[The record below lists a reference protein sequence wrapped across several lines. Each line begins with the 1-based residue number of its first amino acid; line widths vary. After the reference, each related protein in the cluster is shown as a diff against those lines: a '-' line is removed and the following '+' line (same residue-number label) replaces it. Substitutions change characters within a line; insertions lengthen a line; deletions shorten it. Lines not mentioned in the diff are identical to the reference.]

1 MVKLKSDCGL
11 NKTHFWLHFFLAF
24 LNVVLY
30 STVKKLNPS
39 KREVFK
45 FQVLWGSTG
54 AENFKPHRGVQLRF
68 KR

>member
-30 STVKKLNPS
+30 STLKKLNLAEIEAFRFQALTDQRVQKVS
-39 KREVFK
+39 TRVEVT
-45 FQVLWGSTG
+45 S
-54 AENFKPHRGVQLRF
+54 
-68 KR
+68 

>member
-30 STVKKLNPS
+30 STLKKLNLA
-39 KREVFK
+39 EIEAFK
-45 FQVLWGSTG
+45 FQALTDQRVQKVSTRV
-54 AENFKPHRGVQLRF
+54 EVTS
-68 KR
+68 

>member
-30 STVKKLNPS
+30 STLKKLNLAEIEAFRFQALTDQRVQKVSTRVEVPS
-39 KREVFK
+39 
-45 FQVLWGSTG
+45 
-54 AENFKPHRGVQLRF
+54 
-68 KR
+68 

>member
-30 STVKKLNPS
+30 STLKKLNLA
-39 KREVFK
+39 EIEAFK
-45 FQVLWGSTG
+45 FQALTDSRVQKVSTRV
-54 AENFKPHRGVQLRF
+54 EVPS
-68 KR
+68 